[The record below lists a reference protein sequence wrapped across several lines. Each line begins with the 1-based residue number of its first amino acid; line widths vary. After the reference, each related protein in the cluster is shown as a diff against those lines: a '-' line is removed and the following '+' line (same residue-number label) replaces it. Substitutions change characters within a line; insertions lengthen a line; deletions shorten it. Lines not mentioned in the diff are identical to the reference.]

1 MSRSLISIFLA
12 LAVFGCPA
20 LCSAA
25 SVSACCPCETSAP
38 DDHQKD
44 DCDERPCFCSSPSPD
59 LAQTRDTLS
68 PLAASSVCVAHAADS
83 LAALAMAGLSSLNSG
98 WPPTGTN
105 AGLLSLPLLI

>member
-12 LAVFGCPA
+12 LAVLGCPA

-25 SVSACCPCETSAP
+25 AVSACCPCETSAP

-68 PLAASSVCVAHAADS
+68 HLAVSAVSVTHVADS
-83 LAALAMAGLSSLNSG
+83 PAALSLAGLCSLNSG